1 MITRWLKTGLIV
13 VVCLCL
19 VGGLLFGKD
28 LLSYVRSSAKSVQ
41 KAVKDSV
48 PIDFELKRGRDL
60 LEEIIPEMHANIRLI
75 AQEEVEIAALKTDIA
90 KSEKASVDEQLRIK
104 KLRQALETKQDSY
117 TFGDKQYPRDY
128 IKKDLAERFDR
139 FKESELILASKE
151 RVLAARE
158 KSLRATMQL
167 LDKTRAQKR
176 TLEAKIEGL
185 ESQWRLLKAS
195 AVGSHI
201 QVDGSKLAQT
211 QKLIDQIKKRLDVAE
226 RVLAHESRFIQSIP
240 VDTITEKDLLSQV
253 DDYFE
258 AGTDTE
264 SVD

>member
-1 MITRWLKTGLIV
+1 MITKWFKTGLV
-13 VVCLCL
+13 VIVCLCL
-19 VGGLLFGKD
+19 VGGFLFGKD

-41 KAVKDSV
+41 TAVKDAV
-48 PIDFELKRGRDL
+48 PIDFELKRARDM

-90 KSEKASVDEQLRIK
+90 KSEKMSADEQRRIR
-104 KLRQALETKQDSY
+104 KLRQALETSKESY

-128 IKKDLAERFDR
+128 VKKDLAERFDR

-151 RVLAARE
+151 RVLTARE
-158 KSLRATMQL
+158 KSLLATMQL
-167 LDKTRAQKR
+167 LDNTRAEKR

-201 QVDGSKLAQT
+201 QVDDSKLAKT

-226 RVLAHESRFIQSIP
+226 RVLAHESKFVESIQ
-240 VDTITEKDLLSQV
+240 VETITEKDLLSQV

-258 AGTDTE
+258 PGTGTE
-264 SVD
+264 STN

>member
-1 MITRWLKTGLIV
+1 MITKWLKTGLIV
-13 VVCLCL
+13 AVCLCL

-48 PIDFELKRGRDL
+48 PIDFELKRARGV
-60 LEEIIPEMHANIRLI
+60 LEEIIPELHANIRLI
-75 AQEEVEIAALKTDIA
+75 AQEEVEIAALKIDIA
-90 KSEKASVDEQLRIK
+90 KSEKVSADEQRRIK
-104 KLRQALETKQDSY
+104 KLRQALETQQDSY
-117 TFGDKQYPRDY
+117 TFGDRQYPRDHV
-128 IKKDLAERFDR
+128 KKDLAGRFDR

-158 KSLRATMQL
+158 KSLQATMQL
-167 LDKTRAQKR
+167 LDNTRAQKR
-176 TLEAKIEGL
+176 IHEAKIEGL
-185 ESQWRLLKAS
+185 ESQWHPHKAS

-201 QVDGSKLAQT
+201 QVDDSKMAQT

-240 VDTITEKDLLSQV
+240 VETITEKDLLSQV

-264 SVD
+264 SID